1 MYIDD
6 QAPTFNLKAVVK
18 ETGLKPDTL
27 RAWERRYGLP
37 RPQRSSGGHRL
48 YSQHDIE
55 ILKWLVARQEEGL
68 SISKA
73 VDLWNRL
80 EAEGQDPLAA
90 VAVPEAAPGFVP
102 APVGGTVT
110 EMREAWLSACLDFDE
125 QRAEQVLTQAFALY
139 PPEVV
144 CLEVLREGL
153 AQIGDGWYQGEV
165 SVQQEHFASVLAIR
179 RLEALIAAAPA
190 PTRSGRI
197 LTACPPQ
204 EEHTFSLLL
213 ITFLLRRQG
222 WDVLHLG
229 ANVPLARLEEAL
241 AKAKPRLV
249 ILSAQLLHTAA
260 TLLEMAY
267 LLQQRHVPLAF
278 GGAAF
283 NSRPEL
289 RARIPG
295 HFLGE
300 RLETVPQTV
309 EKIMA
314 ALHLTPPV
322 EAIPESDLGALSHYR
337 ELLPLIE
344 AHVSEAMRQAGIS
357 YQHLSTAN
365 EHIAR
370 DVMAA
375 LSLGDI
381 SLLGDEIA
389 WVEGLLINY
398 QIPADLLHRY
408 LNAYYQAAST
418 YLDER
423 GEPVL
428 SWLAQLNSVAS

>member
-37 RPQRSSGGHRL
+37 KPQRSSGGHRL

-55 ILKWLVARQEEGL
+55 ILKWLMARQEEGL

-90 VAVPEAAPGFVP
+90 VAVPEAGPGFGSI
-102 APVGGTVT
+102 PVGGNVA

-125 QRAEQVLTQAFALY
+125 QRAEQILTQAFALY

-153 AQIGDGWYQGEV
+153 AQIGDEWYQGEV

-190 PTRSGRI
+190 PTRPGRI

-204 EEHTFSLLL
+204 EEHTFSPLL

-222 WDVLHLG
+222 WDVLYMG

-241 AKAKPRLV
+241 AKVRPKLV

-260 TLLEMAY
+260 TLLEMAH
-267 LLQQRHVPLAF
+267 LLQQQHVPLAF

-300 RLETVPQTV
+300 HLEMVPQLV
-309 EKIMA
+309 EKIVA
-314 ALHLTPPV
+314 TPHLTPPV
-322 EAIPESDLGALSHYR
+322 EAIPEPDLEALSHYR

-344 AHVSEAMRQAGIS
+344 AHVSEAMQQAGIS

-370 DVMAA
+370 DIMAA

-408 LNAYYQAAST
+408 LNTYYQVANT

-423 GEPVL
+423 GEPIL
-428 SWLAQLNSVAS
+428 GWLAQLNSVAS